1 MPLNKLDHIGIAVK
15 DLDESIKL
23 YERLL
28 GVICYKIE
36 EVKDQF
42 TLTAFFKIG
51 DIKIEL
57 ISSTKPD
64 TALHRFLEKKGEGLH
79 HIAFE
84 VKDVLDE
91 VRQLEEKG
99 FKKIGDKPS
108 LGADQKQIQF
118 IHPETT
124 QKTLIELCAD
134 V

>member
-51 DIKIEL
+51 NIKIEL